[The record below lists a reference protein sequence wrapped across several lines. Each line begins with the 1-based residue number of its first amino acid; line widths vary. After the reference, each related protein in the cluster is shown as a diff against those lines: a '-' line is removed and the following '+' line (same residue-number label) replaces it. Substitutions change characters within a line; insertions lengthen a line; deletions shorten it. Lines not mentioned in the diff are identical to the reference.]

1 MTIEINGMAHVILT
15 VSRFEASREF
25 YRRLLPE
32 FGMKVVS
39 DSDTFFYCVGA
50 RTAIGIEPCDPA
62 LAGERFVQQ
71 RVGLHH
77 LCLRAHSRKDVDE
90 CAALLREMGATIVR
104 GPAEDTWAPGYYSVL
119 FEDPDGIRLEVN
131 FVPGVVCSRR
141 GRSFAP
147 AHRIWAEKRGSCG
160 QSPMIRAAGSLAS
173 LSPATTQVALRR
185 PALAPSQRGYGF
197 AERLAAGRPQC

>member
-1 MTIEINGMAHVILT
+1 MAIEINGMAHVILT
-15 VSRFEASREF
+15 VNRFEVAREF

-39 DSDTFFYCVGA
+39 DSESFFYCVGA
-50 RTAIGIEPCDPA
+50 RTAIGIHPSNPT

-77 LCLRAHSRKDVDE
+77 LCLRARSREDVDK
-90 CAALLREMGATIVR
+90 CAALLREIGATIVR

-131 FVPGVVCSRR
+131 FVPGV
-141 GRSFAP
+141 GL
-147 AHRIWAEKRGSCG
+147 
-160 QSPMIRAAGSLAS
+160 LADG
-173 LSPATTQVALRR
+173 TQFR
-185 PALAPSQRGYGF
+185 PGP
-197 AERLAAGRPQC
+197 PNMD